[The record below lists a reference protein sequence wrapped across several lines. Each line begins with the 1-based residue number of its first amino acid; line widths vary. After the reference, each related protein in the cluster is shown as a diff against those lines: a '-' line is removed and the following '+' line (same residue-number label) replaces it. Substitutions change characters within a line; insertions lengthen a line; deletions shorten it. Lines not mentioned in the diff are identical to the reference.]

1 MMKHMHYESAELYAL
16 RRQWS
21 HASGGVGNVAVKEL
35 NPHLRWG
42 ERVVLGLSLWA
53 MLGLVAFV
61 VLASRYFVPAVLAAV
76 CVLVVGMK
84 AAGVI

>member
-1 MMKHMHYESAELYAL
+1 MKYTGYESAELYAL

-21 HASGGVGNVAVKEL
+21 HAYGVENAAVMPL

-42 ERVVLGLSLWA
+42 ERVFLGLSLWA
-53 MLGLVAFV
+53 MLGLVALIL
-61 VLASRYFVPAVLAAV
+61 LASRYFAPALLATV
-76 CVLVVGMK
+76 CLLAVGMK